1 MARQEAAVTIQAHG
15 SETRTQRERGG
26 KGSFRTH
33 QLREEFDVGMEGVN
47 GEDSR
52 VCGLEPG
59 MGGHAGQGSGQG
71 RARGR
76 AGAGA
81 PTGKGRR
88 MREDREHGRGGS
100 EREPRRDA
108 VFPCIPEPLSP
119 WF

>member
-15 SETRTQRERGG
+15 GETRTQRERGG

-71 RARGR
+71 R
-76 AGAGA
+76 
-81 PTGKGRR
+81 
-88 MREDREHGRGGS
+88 GRGTDWKGPAD
-100 EREPRRDA
+100 EGGPRAWTRW
-108 VFPCIPEPLSP
+108 FPEGTSARCGVPLYP
-119 WF
+119 

>member
-15 SETRTQRERGG
+15 GETRTQRERGG

-71 RARGR
+71 RGR

-81 PTGKGRR
+81 QTGKGRR
-88 MREDREHGRGGS
+88 RGRTASMDEVVPRGNLREMRCS
-100 EREPRRDA
+100 L
-108 VFPCIPEPLSP
+108 VSLSL
-119 WF
+119 

>member
-1 MARQEAAVTIQAHG
+1 MARQEAAVTIPAHG
-15 SETRTQRERGG
+15 GETRTQRERGG

-47 GEDSR
+47 GEDSP

-71 RARGR
+71 WGRG
-76 AGAGA
+76 
-81 PTGKGRR
+81 TDWKGPAT
-88 MREDREHGRGGS
+88 REDREHGRGGS
-100 EREPRRDA
+100 EREPPRDA